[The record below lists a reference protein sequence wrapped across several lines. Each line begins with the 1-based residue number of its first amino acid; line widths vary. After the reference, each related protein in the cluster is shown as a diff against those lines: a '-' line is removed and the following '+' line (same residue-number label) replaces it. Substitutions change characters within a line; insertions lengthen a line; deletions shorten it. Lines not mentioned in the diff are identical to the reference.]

1 MKVKNGFFFGL
12 SLLLLLP
19 LGYFIYDR
27 IEFVRT
33 ARKTSAIVEQV
44 TGRNDSCGRKRARYA
59 CTKFQ
64 ATLRYE
70 VRGNQYRI
78 TAPAGSTRGLDQPA
92 SRASYRIGGAEVVAY
107 DPRKPSRGYRD
118 MLWDIWGA
126 PLVTFFVQFGTFVA
140 SFSDRRDHKR
150 L

>member
-1 MKVKNGFFFGL
+1 MELAGSEHVDARGQLYAGRVCACTRQRRRRPRISHRVLSGRVVHGRESRRGADAHLPWRHLMKVKNGFFFGL

-64 ATLRYE
+64 ATL
-70 VRGNQYRI
+70 
-78 TAPAGSTRGLDQPA
+78 
-92 SRASYRIGGAEVVAY
+92 
-107 DPRKPSRGYRD
+107 
-118 MLWDIWGA
+118 
-126 PLVTFFVQFGTFVA
+126 
-140 SFSDRRDHKR
+140 
-150 L
+150 